1 MEQTLCLSSDNFW
14 TFVHSVAWRKFSSI
28 RVTEGVLL
36 DSLFYAYYSLVQEGK
51 LYSFTTEVFQRN
63 DTATNQ
69 EKSDKKV
76 LFPPIPVFICSAFT
90 VM

>member
-1 MEQTLCLSSDNFW
+1 MFSMEQTLCLSSDNFW

-36 DSLFYAYYSLVQEGK
+36 DSLIYAYYSLVQEGK

-63 DTATNQ
+63 DSTTNQ

-76 LFPPIPVFICSAFT
+76 IFFLNTFSVVRP
-90 VM
+90 